1 MSGSKQA
8 PGPPHVAEPGVDEL
22 QRMYRASARAL
33 LHNRPLRG
41 ASTEAVRP
49 GEALSKPELDA
60 LHGVGLPTAPWPAGR
75 PDDPLAQSIVDFVAL
90 VETSLTA
97 ARVAR
102 LLDVDVSRI
111 RQRLRERSLFGLE
124 YEGEWRL
131 PRFQF
136 ERRKALPGLAQVLG
150 ALPADANP
158 LDVAEWFLSPNPDLE
173 LDGEPRVLS
182 PREWLLRG
190 QPPGRI
196 AALAQGI

>member
-1 MSGSKQA
+1 MSGSRPA
-8 PGPPHVAEPGVDEL
+8 PGPPTVAEPGLEDL

-33 LHNRPLRG
+33 LRNRPLRG
-41 ASTEAVRP
+41 ASSEAVRP
-49 GEALSKPELDA
+49 NAALSKAELDA
-60 LHGVGLPTAPWPAGR
+60 LHGVGLSTEPWPADR

-97 ARVAR
+97 GRAAR
-102 LLDVDVSRI
+102 LLGVDVSRI

-136 ERRKALPGLAQVLG
+136 ERRKVLPGLARVLA

-158 LDVAEWFLSPNPDLE
+158 LDVAEWFLAPDPDLE
-173 LDGEPRVLS
+173 VAGEPRALS
-182 PREWLLRG
+182 PRQWLLRG
-190 QPPGRI
+190 LPPERA